1 MTSQNEEE
9 YFARLEVE
17 KKKKWAT
24 DVRAKMQDEQL
35 QSLKDRHWM
44 HCPKCGF
51 DLQTLLFK
59 GVEIERCYHCGAV
72 VLDQGELEK
81 LTGSE
86 SSLISEIVG
95 LFR

>member
-24 DVRAKMQDEQL
+24 NVKDKMQEEE
-35 QSLKDRHWM
+35 LKELKETHWM
-44 HCPKCGF
+44 HCPKCGL

-59 GVEIERCYHCGAV
+59 GVEIERCYHCGV
-72 VLDQGELEK
+72 SVLDQGELEK